1 VIAWM
6 LATAAEVPAGVA
18 WLSATEAAQI
28 SAARGP
34 KRSAE
39 LRLGRFAAKRALRA
53 WLGGTP
59 AFERL
64 EIRAAED
71 GAPEAWLDGAPLPC
85 VLSLSHRDGVALC
98 ALGASGAP
106 LGCDLERVEPRAPSF
121 ASEWLGTAE
130 GAALR
135 ALPAGDRDRRLTV
148 FWSAKESALKALR
161 CGLRRDP
168 RDVVVEPGRESA
180 AGEWNPLAVHCAPD
194 PAAGFP
200 EPLRLA
206 GGWRCLGAYVLSV
219 VAADTGPRSA
229 RWIARWPLS
238 RLGPWRRA
246 ARPVL
251 RAHDP

>member
-1 VIAWM
+1 VIVWT
-6 LATAAEVPAGVA
+6 LATAAEVPAGDA

-28 SAARGP
+28 SAARRP

-39 LRLGRFAAKRALRA
+39 LRLGRFAAKRALQG
-53 WLGGTP
+53 WLGGAP
-59 AFERL
+59 ALARL
-64 EIRAAED
+64 EVRAAED
-71 GAPEAWLDGAPLPC
+71 GAPEAWLDGTALPC
-85 VLSLSHRDGVALC
+85 ALSLSHRDGVALC
-98 ALGASGAP
+98 ALGAGGTP

-121 ASEWLGTAE
+121 AREWLGTAE

-168 RDVVVEPGRESA
+168 RDVLVAPGREGS
-180 AGEWNPLAVHCAPD
+180 AGEWHPLTVHCTAD

-219 VAADTGPRSA
+219 VVAEAHPRSP
-229 RWIARWPLS
+229 RWIARSPLS
-238 RLGPWRRA
+238 RPGR
-246 ARPVL
+246 
-251 RAHDP
+251 